1 MALREDPGGEIVA
14 RSEMPREWI
23 ASQPTCQSFVF
34 DPIPNSAGKHYTIT
48 LRAVNNDLAA
58 TIFVLG
64 EKGDP
69 YPDGSAWFASQNID
83 ADAAF
88 RYGCMRPAQ

>member
-34 DPIPNSAGKHYTIT
+34 DPIPNSAGKH
-48 LRAVNNDLAA
+48 
-58 TIFVLG
+58 
-64 EKGDP
+64 
-69 YPDGSAWFASQNID
+69 
-83 ADAAF
+83 AAF

>member
-1 MALREDPGGEIVA
+1 MALREDPG
-14 RSEMPREWI
+14 
-23 ASQPTCQSFVF
+23 
-34 DPIPNSAGKHYTIT
+34 
-48 LRAVNNDLAA
+48 
-58 TIFVLG
+58 LG